1 MESKGRSVATR
12 SPTISVICVL
22 KATTPKNAKDSV
34 ELTATAID
42 QIQTSLRTVAQSANQ
57 VRAHEEMLREAGV
70 RLDRAGA
77 ALLYK
82 LRVHSDS
89 AFRVTSLA
97 TLLGVDTPTVTR
109 KVQQLERLGYVTRS
123 PDSQD
128 RRATRISL
136 TTAGEETL
144 DRILAAHRERLG
156 RVLARWSDDDV
167 RTFATLLE
175 MYATSIQEERD
186 RSSDH

>member
-1 MESKGRSVATR
+1 M
-12 SPTISVICVL
+12 L
-22 KATTPKNAKDSV
+22 KVTTPKNTKDSV
-34 ELTATAID
+34 ELTAIAID
-42 QIQTSLRTVAQSANQ
+42 QIQKSLRTVAQSTNQ
-57 VRAHEEMLREAGV
+57 ARGHEEMLRVAGV

-82 LRVHSDS
+82 LHVHSDS

-136 TTAGEETL
+136 TAAGEETL
-144 DRILAAHRERLG
+144 DRILAAHRDRLG
-156 RVLARWSDDDV
+156 RVLARWNDDDV
-167 RTFATLLE
+167 RAFATLLE
-175 MYATSIQEERD
+175 KYAMSLQEERD
-186 RSSDH
+186 LSSDH